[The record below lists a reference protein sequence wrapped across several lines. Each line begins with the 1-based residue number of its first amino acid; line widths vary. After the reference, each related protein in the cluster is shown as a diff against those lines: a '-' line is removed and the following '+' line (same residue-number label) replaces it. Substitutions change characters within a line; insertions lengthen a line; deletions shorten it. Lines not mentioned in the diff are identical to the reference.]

1 MDNPAFAT
9 GIRSAATQTPSIRMR
24 TVLVAILLG
33 LLCFGV
39 IMGATIGMIVLN
51 TRVSPDFAWFPLP
64 VTLLIVTALWFAEQ
78 RWHIGLR
85 TTNHLPR
92 GRVYA
97 LGVGLTLIGI
107 AACAV
112 QGHFTGYVRATELLD
127 ATVDRTFQRTY
138 AIYMAVFAAVLAEA
152 IFRGVMQVRMQT
164 VLGGWP
170 VVIIIGIVNVFAHR
184 WGPEITQNGIGLFV
198 VLAGWTYLRWISGS
212 LWPPLVMHAG
222 SNLIIAV
229 WLWTRGPIAHAEQS
243 LTGAFAVMI
252 VGALL
257 AVAARPWSLHARLMG
272 SE

>member
-1 MDNPAFAT
+1 MDQPEFAA
-9 GIRSAATQTPSIRMR
+9 GVRSMGAQTPLMNAR

-33 LLCFGV
+33 LLYFGV
-39 IMGATIGMIVLN
+39 IMGATIGVIALN

-64 VTLLIVTALWFAEQ
+64 ITLLIVTALWFADK
-78 RWHIGLR
+78 RWHIGLTE
-85 TTNHLPR
+85 TTHLPQ

-97 LGVGLTLIGI
+97 LGLGLTLIGI

-112 QGHFTGYVRATELLD
+112 QGHFSGYVRATELLE
-127 ATVDRTFQRTY
+127 ANVDRTFQRTY

-152 IFRGVMQVRMQT
+152 TFRGVMQVRMQT

-170 VVIIIGIVNVFAHR
+170 VVIIIGLINVFAHR

-222 SNLIIAV
+222 SNLLIAV
-229 WLWTRGPIAHAEQS
+229 WLWTRGPIVHAEQP
-243 LTGAFAVMI
+243 L
-252 VGALL
+252 VGALAVL
-257 AVAARPWSLHARLMG
+257 AVGVLIASAARPWSLR
-272 SE
+272 

>member
-1 MDNPAFAT
+1 MDQPEFAT
-9 GIRSAATQTPSIRMR
+9 GIRSAATLPPSIRVR

-39 IMGATIGMIVLN
+39 IMGATIGVIILN

-64 VTLLIVTALWFAEQ
+64 ATLLIVTALWFAEN
-78 RWHIGLR
+78 RWHIGLTS
-85 TTNHLPR
+85 TTHLPL

-112 QGHFTGYVRATELLD
+112 QGYFSGYVRATELLE
-127 ATVDRTFQRTY
+127 ANVDRTFQRTY

-164 VLGGWP
+164 VLGRWP

-212 LWPPLVMHAG
+212 LWPPMMMHAG
-222 SNLIIAV
+222 SNLIIAG
-229 WLWTRGPIAHAEQS
+229 WLWSRGPIVHAEQP
-243 LTGAFAVMI
+243 LAGALAD
-252 VGALL
+252 VGAV
-257 AVAARPWSLHARLMG
+257 AVNEMLFKSSRRR
-272 SE
+272 